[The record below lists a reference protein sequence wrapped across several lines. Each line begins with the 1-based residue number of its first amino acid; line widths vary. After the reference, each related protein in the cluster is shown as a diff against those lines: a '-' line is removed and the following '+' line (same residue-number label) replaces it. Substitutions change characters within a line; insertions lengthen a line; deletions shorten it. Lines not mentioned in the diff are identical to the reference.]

1 MSRTVVPRLNAPG
14 RIGNPEVGIPDAGVV
29 VDLLLLGRGRR
40 NAKKAEIV
48 QRIFKSVLSK
58 DQEMKQESAR
68 QQDDAYKVAVDVNN
82 VNEKRKYI
90 TAKIQDEMDVLVDE
104 QVEVDSDRVIIIQGK
119 NWNSGVIG
127 IDTDRLKER
136 FLRPAIILTSHK
148 GSDYLRGSCRSIPRI
163 NMYKVIDTGTGF
175 SEKYNRNLYCNKLK
189 VWEKLK

>member
-1 MSRTVVPRLNAPG
+1 MTLKNPLNRLIVSDGVSYYRDSEREGVKVLRKLSEGHHLLIKPRHLSRTVVPRLNAPG

-58 DQEMKQESAR
+58 DQEMKQESAK

-136 FLRPAIILTSHK
+136 F
-148 GSDYLRGSCRSIPRI
+148 
-163 NMYKVIDTGTGF
+163 
-175 SEKYNRNLYCNKLK
+175 
-189 VWEKLK
+189 